1 MRERP
6 AFQPIIHNLLTL
18 YLHNALMAEAYLEN
32 KNRRLFN
39 ALSAPELYT
48 RHFSEKQDTITLRQG
63 MSMRTG
69 TDRQTWQFETL
80 SEVDNKDTG
89 LRASVLIDRS
99 TGHAIVLY
107 KGMDM
112 PLRDEGN
119 GRFAFLKD
127 AKTAIQSWIY
137 DGENQQTK
145 QAEQLYLDTVDHPD
159 VKSVEVIGFS
169 LGTLHANYVT
179 AKYDAKSTVLAD
191 LGLSK
196 DGLTKIF
203 NERASND
210 SNFNLSS
217 LKNNM
222 AENMTVLRLK
232 ADLVP
237 ALFGEGPSR
246 GKIIDLDKGD
256 YPDLKGMSHL
266 SSIYNRSAQYLE
278 EQVIMSAEM
287 QRQPSPTMAAPV
299 PA

>member
-1 MRERP
+1 
-6 AFQPIIHNLLTL
+6 
-18 YLHNALMAEAYLEN
+18 MAEAYPSD

-39 ALSAPELYT
+39 ALYAPELYT
-48 RHFSEKQDTITLRQG
+48 RHFSEKQDSITLAQSTESG
-63 MSMRTG
+63 H
-69 TDRQTWQFETL
+69 QTWRFETL
-80 SEVDNKDTG
+80 DEVDNNDTG
-89 LRASVLIDRS
+89 LRASVMLDRS

-127 AKTAIQSWIY
+127 AKTAIQSWMN

-145 QAEQLYLDTVDHPD
+145 QAEQLYLDTLNNPA

-191 LGLSK
+191 LGMSK

-203 NERASND
+203 NERARND
-210 SNFNLSS
+210 PSLESDANFS
-217 LKNNM
+217 LDSLQQNM
-222 AENMTVLRLK
+222 SENMTVLRLK

-246 GKIIDLDKGD
+246 GTIIDLDKGR
-256 YPDLKGMSHL
+256 YPDVAGMSHL
-266 SSIYNRSAQYLE
+266 SEIYNRSARGVE
-278 EQVIMSAEM
+278 EETRTTTVTMQQEPVRMMSL
-287 QRQPSPTMAAPV
+287 SPA
-299 PA
+299 